1 MNLSTCDEL
10 RPQAASEGTAEL
22 GFEWTYRQAN
32 VRRLE
37 DVTTLLNDVVAAL
50 VGLDY
55 SPTDCLGIRL
65 ALGEA
70 VVNGLRH
77 GNRCDP
83 GKCVRICY
91 WVSPAALLAEVED
104 EGSHDRFLLDRL
116 GDLGVTPRWL
126 ASRLIAQLDDY
137 LIETTLTV
145 ALAFGA
151 YVVAERLGVE
161 IDLHRA
167 RESVGDA

>member
-1 MNLSTCDEL
+1 MRTSTCDEL
-10 RPQAASEGTAEL
+10 RPQAADEGAAEL

-37 DVTTLLNDVVAAL
+37 DVTALLNDVLATL
-50 VGLDY
+50 TGLNY

-70 VVNGLRH
+70 LVNGLRH

-83 GKCVRICY
+83 AKCVRVCY

-104 EGSHDRFLLDRL
+104 EGTGFDPAAVPDPTTPSNLDRPGGRGL
-116 GDLGVTPRWL
+116 YLMRHYTTWL
-126 ASRLIAQLDDY
+126 RYNDRGNCL
-137 LIETTLTV
+137 TLC
-145 ALAFGA
+145 
-151 YVVAERLGVE
+151 
-161 IDLHRA
+161 A
-167 RESVGDA
+167 RRRR